1 MSYQVQIVQQAEDDL
16 WDLYRYVLT
25 QDGFDRADCLLES
38 IEEVCKKLS
47 THPRIGH
54 VPPELDRIG
63 ILDYLEIHFKPYR
76 IIYQID
82 RRNVFIHCILDGHRD
97 MQELLQRHMLR

>member
-25 QDGFDRADCLLES
+25 QDGSDRADCILES
-38 IEEVCKKLS
+38 IEEACKKLR

-82 RRNVFIHCILDGHRD
+82 RKNVFIHCILDGRRD
-97 MQELLQRHMLR
+97 MQELLQRRMLR